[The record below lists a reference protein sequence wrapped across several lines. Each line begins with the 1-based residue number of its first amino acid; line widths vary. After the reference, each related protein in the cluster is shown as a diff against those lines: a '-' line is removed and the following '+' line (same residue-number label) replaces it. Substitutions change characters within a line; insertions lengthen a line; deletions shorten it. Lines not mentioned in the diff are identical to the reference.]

1 MKIETKYLIVDTIGL
16 VLIFCLSLTSAI
28 AQCSAERDNKRLTEI
43 IERQKKLIEK
53 YKQFEDISVQIYI
66 NQVDS
71 TGDTF
76 DSSDDGVLF
85 WNTLSEI
92 DSLRNLKQFHIIYIL
107 KLDKGSTVRE
117 NSRVL
122 TITDESLKIK
132 TKHES
137 V

>member
-1 MKIETKYLIVDTIGL
+1 MKMETKYLIVDIIGL

-76 DSSDDGVLF
+76 DGSDDGVLF

-92 DSLRNLKQFHIIYIL
+92 DSLRNLK
-107 KLDKGSTVRE
+107 
-117 NSRVL
+117 
-122 TITDESLKIK
+122 
-132 TKHES
+132 
-137 V
+137 

>member
-1 MKIETKYLIVDTIGL
+1 MKMETKYLIVNTIGL

-28 AQCSAERDNKRLTEI
+28 AQCSTERDNKQLTEI

>member
-1 MKIETKYLIVDTIGL
+1 MKNETKFLIANMIGL
-16 VLIFCLSLTSAI
+16 VLIISPIAV
-28 AQCSAERDNKRLTEI
+28 AQCSTKRDKKQLTEI

-53 YKQFEDISVQIYI
+53 YKQFENISVQIYI

-92 DSLRNLKQFHIIYIL
+92 DSLKNLKQSHSF
-107 KLDKGSTVRE
+107 TF
-117 NSRVL
+117 
-122 TITDESLKIK
+122 
-132 TKHES
+132 
-137 V
+137 

>member
-1 MKIETKYLIVDTIGL
+1 MKNKIMKNETKFLIADLIGL
-16 VLIFCLSLTSAI
+16 VLIICLLAI
-28 AQCSAERDNKRLTEI
+28 SVTAQCSTDSDNKKLTEI

-92 DSLRNLKQFHIIYIL
+92 DSLKNLK
-107 KLDKGSTVRE
+107 
-117 NSRVL
+117 
-122 TITDESLKIK
+122 
-132 TKHES
+132 
-137 V
+137 

>member
-1 MKIETKYLIVDTIGL
+1 MKNETKFLIANMIGL
-16 VLIFCLSLTSAI
+16 VLIISPVAV
-28 AQCSAERDNKRLTEI
+28 AQCSTDSDNKKLTEI

-92 DSLRNLKQFHIIYIL
+92 DSLKNLKQSHDLHF
-107 KLDKGSTVRE
+107 KLDEGSTVRE

>member
-1 MKIETKYLIVDTIGL
+1 MKMETKYLIVDTIGL
-16 VLIFCLSLTSAI
+16 VLILCLSLTSAI
-28 AQCSAERDNKRLTEI
+28 AQCSTERDNKRLTEI

-92 DSLRNLKQFHIIYIL
+92 DSLKNLK
-107 KLDKGSTVRE
+107 
-117 NSRVL
+117 
-122 TITDESLKIK
+122 
-132 TKHES
+132 
-137 V
+137 

>member
-1 MKIETKYLIVDTIGL
+1 MKNKIMKNETKLLVVSLIGL
-16 VLIFCLSLTSAI
+16 VLIISPIAV
-28 AQCSAERDNKRLTEI
+28 AQCSTERDNKRLTEI

-92 DSLRNLKQFHIIYIL
+92 DSLKNLK
-107 KLDKGSTVRE
+107 
-117 NSRVL
+117 
-122 TITDESLKIK
+122 
-132 TKHES
+132 
-137 V
+137 

>member
-1 MKIETKYLIVDTIGL
+1 MKMETKYLIVDTIGL

-28 AQCSAERDNKRLTEI
+28 AQCSTERDNKRLTEI

>member
-1 MKIETKYLIVDTIGL
+1 MKSETRHFITETIG
-16 VLIFCLSLTSAI
+16 VILIILLSITSAL
-28 AQCSAERDNKRLTEI
+28 AHRSTENDKKQLIKI

-53 YKQFEDISVQIYI
+53 YKQFENISVQIYI

-92 DSLRNLKQFHIIYIL
+92 DSLKNLKQSHDLHFR
-107 KLDKGSTVRE
+107 LDKDSTVRE

>member
-1 MKIETKYLIVDTIGL
+1 MKNETKHFITETIG
-16 VLIFCLSLTSAI
+16 VILIILLSITSAL
-28 AQCSAERDNKRLTEI
+28 AHRSTENDKKQLIKI

-53 YKQFEDISVQIYI
+53 YKQFEEISVQIYI

-92 DSLRNLKQFHIIYIL
+92 DSLKNLKQSHDLLF
-107 KLDKGSTVRE
+107 KLDKNSTVRE

>member
-1 MKIETKYLIVDTIGL
+1 MKNETKLLVVSLIGL
-16 VLIFCLSLTSAI
+16 VLIISPITV
-28 AQCSAERDNKRLTEI
+28 AQCSTERDNKKLTEI

-53 YKQFEDISVQIYI
+53 YKQFEDISIQIYI

-92 DSLRNLKQFHIIYIL
+92 DSLKNLKQSHDLHFR
-107 KLDKGSTVRE
+107 LDKDSTVRE

>member
-1 MKIETKYLIVDTIGL
+1 MKSETRHFITETIG
-16 VLIFCLSLTSAI
+16 VILIILLSITSAL
-28 AQCSAERDNKRLTEI
+28 AHRSTENDKKQLIKI

-53 YKQFEDISVQIYI
+53 YKQFEDISVKIYI

-71 TGDTF
+71 TGDCF
-76 DSSDDGVLF
+76 DGSDDGVLF

-92 DSLRNLKQFHIIYIL
+92 DSLKNLKQSHDLHF
-107 KLDKGSTVRE
+107 KLDKDSTVRE

>member
-1 MKIETKYLIVDTIGL
+1 MKNETKLLVVNLIGL
-16 VLIFCLSLTSAI
+16 VLIICLSVTSAI
-28 AQCSAERDNKRLTEI
+28 AQCSTKRDKKQLTEI

-53 YKQFEDISVQIYI
+53 YKQFEEISVQIYI

-92 DSLRNLKQFHIIYIL
+92 DSLKNLKQSHDLHFR
-107 KLDKGSTVRE
+107 LDKDSTVRE

>member
-1 MKIETKYLIVDTIGL
+1 MKNETKFLIVDMIGL
-16 VLIFCLSLTSAI
+16 VLIVSLSITSAV
-28 AQCSAERDNKRLTEI
+28 AQCSTEHDNKRLTEI
-43 IERQKKLIEK
+43 IEKQKKLIEK

-92 DSLRNLKQFHIIYIL
+92 DSLKNLK
-107 KLDKGSTVRE
+107 
-117 NSRVL
+117 
-122 TITDESLKIK
+122 
-132 TKHES
+132 
-137 V
+137 

>member
-1 MKIETKYLIVDTIGL
+1 MKNKIMKNETKFLIANMIGL
-16 VLIFCLSLTSAI
+16 VLIISPSAI
-28 AQCSAERDNKRLTEI
+28 AQCSTKRNNKRLTEI
-43 IERQKKLIEK
+43 IEKQKKLIEK

-92 DSLRNLKQFHIIYIL
+92 DSLKNLK
-107 KLDKGSTVRE
+107 
-117 NSRVL
+117 
-122 TITDESLKIK
+122 
-132 TKHES
+132 
-137 V
+137 

>member
-1 MKIETKYLIVDTIGL
+1 MKNKIMKNETKLLVVNLIGL
-16 VLIFCLSLTSAI
+16 VLIISLSINSAI
-28 AQCSAERDNKRLTEI
+28 AQCSTERNDKRLTEI

-53 YKQFEDISVQIYI
+53 YKQFEDISIQIYI

-92 DSLRNLKQFHIIYIL
+92 DSLKNLK
-107 KLDKGSTVRE
+107 
-117 NSRVL
+117 
-122 TITDESLKIK
+122 
-132 TKHES
+132 
-137 V
+137 

>member
-1 MKIETKYLIVDTIGL
+1 MKMETKYLIVDTIGL

-28 AQCSAERDNKRLTEI
+28 AQCSTERDNKQLTEI

>member
-1 MKIETKYLIVDTIGL
+1 MKSETRHFITETIG
-16 VLIFCLSLTSAI
+16 VILIILLSITSAL
-28 AQCSAERDNKRLTEI
+28 AHRSTENDNKRLTEI

-76 DSSDDGVLF
+76 DECDDGVLF

-92 DSLRNLKQFHIIYIL
+92 DSLKNLK
-107 KLDKGSTVRE
+107 
-117 NSRVL
+117 
-122 TITDESLKIK
+122 
-132 TKHES
+132 
-137 V
+137 

>member
-1 MKIETKYLIVDTIGL
+1 MKNETKLLVVNLIGP
-16 VLIFCLSLTSAI
+16 VLIICIFAISAI
-28 AQCSAERDNKRLTEI
+28 AQCTTKYDNKKLTEI

-92 DSLRNLKQFHIIYIL
+92 DSLKNLK
-107 KLDKGSTVRE
+107 
-117 NSRVL
+117 
-122 TITDESLKIK
+122 
-132 TKHES
+132 
-137 V
+137 